1 MKNKSWSKSP
11 MRIEKCIEWVIEVY
25 LIFCWI
31 LGILGISS
39 FCVGIH
45 KWISTLR

>member
-1 MKNKSWSKSP
+1 MRNMSRSKSP
-11 MRIEKCIEWVIEVY
+11 MRIEKCIEWVIEVC
-25 LIFCWI
+25 LNFCRI

-39 FCVGIH
+39 FCVGIY